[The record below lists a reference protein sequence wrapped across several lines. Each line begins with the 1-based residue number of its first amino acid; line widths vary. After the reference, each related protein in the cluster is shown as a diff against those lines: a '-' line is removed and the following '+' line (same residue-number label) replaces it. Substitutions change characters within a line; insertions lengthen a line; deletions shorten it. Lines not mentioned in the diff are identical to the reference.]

1 MPNLLEI
8 YDLLEW
14 GDYGSSSQFWSEAK
28 AGRLDSTSFW
38 NAYSSELRKLG
49 LLDLF
54 DTEYKELKQKGS
66 YGRIK
71 KAAEENP
78 DSWAVRA
85 LLKVWVLQFKNGVK
99 SNIRIEKEEG
109 KQKLAAKKAE
119 LAEVEAQLPEF
130 EKIFKEVGN
139 RILGEAAA
147 ECNKL
152 IKVNNDLITKIKEI
166 SHGFVEADS
175 FIAEEIKG
183 TDLFEM
189 TFQYKEPTAKDLTS
203 KIYISFKEVFGKD
216 VGYGYYWSSGLHG
229 ADDDVLQKS
238 FDIEGMTVDKIRK
251 EAEKAFTDL
260 VAIIK
265 PQVGN
270 ISQTE
275 LIKATYDKT
284 VKTVEDGKKA
294 QAAVNAGR
302 PVNPDFIAEILA
314 VLKNGSKEASDEY
327 DSWSDWQYDDGDSGT
342 AFAMEKYKTVRAA
355 AAYLFNCNWRS
366 YVNDREIA
374 VWRTTDSE
382 EALED
387 ALSATFDAI
396 SPDLNIE
403 IIK

>member
-14 GDYGSSSQFWSEAK
+14 GEYGASSQFWSEAK

-54 DTEYKELKQKGS
+54 DTEYKELKQKSS

-78 DSWAVRA
+78 DSWAVKA

-99 SNIRIEKEEG
+99 SNIRIEREEG
-109 KQKLAAKKAE
+109 EQKLADKKAE

-152 IKVNNDLITKIKEI
+152 IKVNNDLITKIEEI
-166 SHGFVEADS
+166 SHGFVKAQS
-175 FIAEEIKG
+175 FIAKEIKD

-189 TFQYKEPTAKDLTS
+189 DFKYYGPTMSDLTGT
-203 KIYISFKEVFGKD
+203 IYISFEKVFGESIRYHWSNRTD
-216 VGYGYYWSSGLHG
+216 RTGY
-229 ADDDVLQKS
+229 DFIQKRL
-238 FDIEGMTVDKIRK
+238 DIEGMTVDKIRE

-260 VAIIK
+260 AAIIK
-265 PQVGN
+265 PQVRN

-275 LIKATYDKT
+275 LIKETYDKT
-284 VKTVEDGKKA
+284 VKIIEEGKKA
-294 QAAVNAGR
+294 QAAANAGR
-302 PVNPDFIAEILA
+302 PVNPDFIAEVLA
-314 VLKNGSKEASDEY
+314 VLKNGLKKADDEY
-327 DSWSDWQYDDGDSGT
+327 DSWASWQYDDGDSGV

-387 ALSATFDAI
+387 ALSDTFDAI
-396 SPDLNIE
+396 SQDLNIE

>member
-14 GDYGSSSQFWSEAK
+14 GEYSDSSQFWSEAK
-28 AGRLDSTSFW
+28 AGRLDGSSFW
-38 NAYSSELRKLG
+38 AAYSSELRRLG
-49 LLDLF
+49 LLDLI
-54 DTEYKELKQKGS
+54 DTNYKELKEKSS

-78 DSWAVRA
+78 DSWAVKA
-85 LLKVWVLQFKNGVK
+85 LLKMWVLQFKNGVK
-99 SNIRIEKEEG
+99 SDIRIEREEDE
-109 KQKLAAKKAE
+109 QKLTDKKAE
-119 LAEVEAQLPEF
+119 LAGVEAQLPEF
-130 EKIFKEVGN
+130 EKIFREVGN

-152 IKVNNDLITKIKEI
+152 MRTNNELINKIKEI
-166 SHGFVEADS
+166 SHDFVKAQS
-175 FIAEEIKG
+175 FIAKEIKD
-183 TDLFEM
+183 TNLFEM
-189 TFQYKEPTAKDLTS
+189 EFNYYGPTMSDLTGT
-203 KIYISFKEVFGKD
+203 IYISFEKVFGESVD
-216 VGYGYYWSSGLHG
+216 YHWLSRIHSAGSNI
-229 ADDDVLQKS
+229 LQKR

-251 EAEKAFTDL
+251 EAEKTFTDL

-284 VKTVEDGKKA
+284 VKTIEDGKKA

-302 PVNPDFIAEILA
+302 PVDPDFIAEVLA
-314 VLKNGSKEASDEY
+314 VLKNGLKKANAEY
-327 DSWSDWQYDDGDSGT
+327 DSWASWEYDDGDSGA
-342 AFAMEKYKTVRAA
+342 AFAMEKSRTIQAA

-387 ALSATFDAI
+387 ALSDTFDAI
-396 SPDLNIE
+396 SQDLNIE

>member
-14 GDYGSSSQFWSEAK
+14 GEYGASSQFWSEAK

-54 DTEYKELKQKGS
+54 DTEYKELKQKSS

-78 DSWAVRA
+78 DSWAVKA

-109 KQKLAAKKAE
+109 EQRLAAKKAE
-119 LAEVEAQLPEF
+119 LAGVEAQLPEF
-130 EKIFKEVGN
+130 EKIFKEAGN

-152 IKVNNDLITKIKEI
+152 IKVNNDLIAKIKEI
-166 SHGFVEADS
+166 SHGFVEAKS
-175 FIAEEIKG
+175 FIAKEIKD

-189 TFQYKEPTAKDLTS
+189 TFVYDGPTITDLTG
-203 KIYISFKEVFGKD
+203 KIYISFKEVFGED
-216 VGYGYYWSSGLHG
+216 VRYYWSSRLRG
-229 ADDDVLQKS
+229 AGYNILQKH

-251 EAEKAFTDL
+251 EAEKTFTDL

-284 VKTVEDGKKA
+284 VKTIEDGKKA

-302 PVNPDFIAEILA
+302 PVDPDFIAEILA
-314 VLKNGSKEASDEY
+314 VLKNGLKKAGDEF
-327 DSWSDWQYDDGDSGT
+327 DSWAS
-342 AFAMEKYKTVRAA
+342 
-355 AAYLFNCNWRS
+355 
-366 YVNDREIA
+366 
-374 VWRTTDSE
+374 
-382 EALED
+382 
-387 ALSATFDAI
+387 
-396 SPDLNIE
+396 
-403 IIK
+403 

>member
-14 GDYGSSSQFWSEAK
+14 GEYGASSQFWSEAK

-54 DTEYKELKQKGS
+54 DTEYKELKEKSS

-78 DSWAVRA
+78 DSWAVKA

-99 SNIRIEKEEG
+99 SNIRIEQEEG
-109 KQKLAAKKAE
+109 EQKLATKKAE
-119 LAEVEAQLPEF
+119 LAGVEAQLPEF

-152 IKVNNDLITKIKEI
+152 MKINNDLIAKIKEI
-166 SHGFVEADS
+166 SHGFVEAKS
-175 FIAEEIKG
+175 FIAKEIKDN
-183 TDLFEM
+183 DLFEM
-189 TFQYKEPTAKDLTS
+189 TFVYDEPTATDLTG
-203 KIYISFKEVFGKD
+203 KIYISFKEVFGED
-216 VGYGYYWSSGLHG
+216 VRYYWSSRLRG
-229 ADDDVLQKS
+229 AGYDILQKS
-238 FDIEGMTVDKIRK
+238 FDIEGMTVDKMRK

-302 PVNPDFIAEILA
+302 PVDPDFIAEILA
-314 VLKNGSKEASDEY
+314 VLKNGLKKAGDEY
-327 DSWSDWQYDDGDSGT
+327 DSWASWQYDDGDSGA
-342 AFAMEKYKTVRAA
+342 AFAMEKYKTIKAA

-374 VWRTTDSE
+374 V
-382 EALED
+382 
-387 ALSATFDAI
+387 
-396 SPDLNIE
+396 
-403 IIK
+403 